1 MDRRNTQYNDSRK
14 GIAATELALML
25 PLIVLLLFVL
35 VEASTAM
42 HTYTSLQEASREGAR
57 MVLLQGED
65 ADVVGLVKAII
76 TEIPDDAVNT
86 VVTTDQ
92 TQKTVTVTVSCEYV
106 PFKGGSDG
114 TSIITGETDTYTL
127 QASTTMPIP

>member
-1 MDRRNTQYNDSRK
+1 MENRHEIESQK
-14 GIAATELALML
+14 GIAATELALLL

-42 HTYTSLQEASREGAR
+42 HTYTTLQEASREGAR
-57 MVLLQGED
+57 MVLLQGEG
-65 ADVVGLVKAII
+65 ADVDGLVKAII
-76 TEIPDDAVNT
+76 TEIPDDSLVT
-86 VVTTDQ
+86 DVTTDAG
-92 TQKTVTVTVSCEYV
+92 QKTVTVTVSCEYV

-114 TSIITGETDTYTL
+114 TNFISNDKQTYML